1 MEKVDARYAMHGKKV
16 TLKSKGGEIHV
27 NPKMTDGQKITVH
40 GQGDQ
45 MPGADSGNVIVVIK
59 LTPKSKSRAA
69 R

>member
-27 NPKMTDGQKITVH
+27 NPEMTDGKKIILH

-45 MPGADSGNVIVVIK
+45 MPGADSGNVIVV
-59 LTPKSKSRAA
+59 LQQENHN
-69 R
+69 